1 MISLKRF
8 FFRRVFICYLTVAF
22 SMLSFASSAP
32 AVFIPSPYAGTGSS
46 HREADLQKIQKLL
59 ESTLIGHKLSQ
70 FGLTGEEVEG
80 RLQQL
85 NDEQIHQLATQ
96 IHALEPGGNGA
107 IIVPII
113 IWVGIILLFVLEW
126 TGITDIY

>member
-1 MISLKRF
+1 
-8 FFRRVFICYLTVAF
+8 
-22 SMLSFASSAP
+22 MLSFASSAP
-32 AVFIPSPYAGTGSS
+32 AMFIPSPYGGTGSN

-59 ESTLIGHKLSQ
+59 QSKLIGHKLSQ
-70 FGLTGEEVEG
+70 FGLTREEIEE

-96 IHALEPGGNGA
+96 IHTLEPGGNGA

-113 IWVGIILLFVLEW
+113 IWLGIILLFVLEW